1 MNKLIILTAS
11 IIRGDFHKNTI
22 GKFYEYFYK
31 YLHNYEIYH
40 IINIDEPKNLK
51 NFFNKYETMNVY
63 NEIIPKRVNKI
74 YINEPNPGFLNAYK
88 KIIGK
93 IESLNLI
100 DEKYLY
106 YWLEDD
112 WEPKTNYDITFF
124 LEKMNF
130 KNSAFTFS
138 NNSPLGSFRG
148 GPVMTGSYFI
158 NVFNIKNY
166 MNETCDPERQTQRWI
181 RGDYNKN
188 GNSFIHRFS
197 VNNKN
202 IDLLNIHIILVFNE
216 KETIDFHNNI
226 NSWSY
231 KSPPYEKSI
240 KFHYHIISYN
250 KTFKIKYSDF
260 KNDNYNL
267 KDISVDKLND
277 IFDNLSIKYFVVKP
291 VIFNDEWLGRKFNEK
306 YDLKK
311 WVNINDGTSYSS
323 IEFYNAQLGNWKLL
337 DKDILRLKPNIT
349 MNKGFFSALAYI
361 HQCLPYL
368 EKEYFNKDVFL
379 NIMYYSHNYGS
390 YPNFQIIGDIL
401 QLNYKP
407 SVNIKNKQFEEL
419 YCFGDLC
426 RKICGSQQKD
436 ENTSNYQ
443 SFKNDFKIA
452 NQYLFK
458 YFKFNQT
465 TMEKVGN
472 FTRNFRR
479 KKVLG
484 LHYRGTDKNKVDWV
498 THISKEEFIKI
509 IDYHLKNNH
518 YDTIF
523 ISTDD
528 FNFINDMKKLYN
540 NKYSILFYDEEKN
553 NNNKNSIH
561 LDRLNVVDN
570 KIKQIKNASKDIN
583 KLVTLEH
590 DLKLETQYNRLLFE
604 NVVVNS
610 FLLSKCKLVLKT
622 HSQVSAYSKVF
633 NPELEIYRVN
643 ACQEG
648 YWPDSHI
655 PLYDYE
661 NIQDIEVK
669 NLLKEKLKNEFNNDK
684 KYLYKN
690 I

>member
-31 YLHNYEIYH
+31 YFRNYEIYH

-63 NEIIPKRVNKI
+63 NNIIPNKVHKI
-74 YINEPNPGFLNAYK
+74 YINEPNPGFLGAYK
-88 KIIGK
+88 KIITK
-93 IESLNLI
+93 IESLKLI
-100 DEKYLY
+100 NEKYFY

-112 WEPKTNYDITFF
+112 WEPKNNYDITFF
-124 LEKMNF
+124 LQNMDL

-148 GPVMTGSYFI
+148 GPIMTGSYFI
-158 NVFNIKNY
+158 NVFNIKKY

-181 RGDYNKN
+181 RGGYNKN

-197 VNNKN
+197 INNKD
-202 IDLLNIHIILVFNE
+202 IDLLNIHIILISD
-216 KETIDFHNNI
+216 KENNIDFHNNTC
-226 NSWSY
+226 SWHY

-240 KFHYHIISYN
+240 KFHYHIITYSNY
-250 KTFKIKYSDF
+250 TIKYSPF
-260 KNDNYNL
+260 KNNIYNL
-267 KDISVDKLND
+267 KIINKEYLN
-277 IFDNLSIKYFVVKP
+277 NLFNNNSIKYFVVKP
-291 VIFNDEWLGRKFNEK
+291 IIFNDEWLGRKFNEK

-311 WVNINDGTSYSS
+311 WVKITDGTSYSS

-349 MNKGFFSALAYI
+349 INKGFFSCLAYI

-368 EKEYFNKDVFL
+368 EKEYFNKNIFL

-390 YPNFQIIGDIL
+390 YPNFQVIGDIL

-407 SVNIKNKQFEEL
+407 SVNIENKQFEEL
-419 YCFGDLC
+419 TCLSGLC
-426 RKICGSQQKD
+426 KKICGTQQKN
-436 ENTSNYQ
+436 ENSSNYQ
-443 SFKNDFKIA
+443 SFKNDFKKA
-452 NQYLFK
+452 NKYLFK
-458 YFKFNQT
+458 YFKFNHST
-465 TMEKVGN
+465 IEKVEIFSKN
-472 FTRNFRR
+472 FHR

-484 LHYRGTDKNKVDWV
+484 LHYRGTDKNKSNWV
-498 THISKEEFIKI
+498 THISKQEFIKI
-509 IDYHLKNNH
+509 INYHLKNNH
-518 YDTIF
+518 YDIIF
-523 ISTDD
+523 ISTDE

-540 NKYSILFYDEEKN
+540 NKYSILFYDKEKN
-553 NNNKNSIH
+553 NKNENSIH
-561 LDRLNVVDN
+561 LDRLNVVDT
-570 KIKQIKNASKDIN
+570 KIKQIKDANNDIN
-583 KLVTLEH
+583 KLVSLEH
-590 DLKLETQYNRLLFE
+590 ELKLETQYNRILLE

-610 FLLSKCKLVLKT
+610 FLLSKCNLVLKT
-622 HSQVSAYSKVF
+622 QSQVSAYSKVF
-633 NPELEIYRVN
+633 NPNLEIYRVN

-655 PLYDYE
+655 PLYDYK

-669 NLLKEKLKNEFNNDK
+669 NLLNEKLKNEFNNDK
-684 KYLYKN
+684 KYTYKN
-690 I
+690 L